1 VFTLILGALVGVVIG
16 VAVNV
21 AWPGHPVVAALFSL
35 AGFFGTSLI
44 INLRVKKKLE
54 AVFTDVQ
61 NHVQEVQ
68 DQLRRKI
75 TMIQN
80 KNMSGGKG
88 LQKRIEKEQADGIR
102 EALKIVDK
110 ADPLGRW
117 NLLAQ
122 RQANTLRAQLCYQ
135 IKDFEKADRYF
146 EKCLVMDPVT
156 LAMKMA
162 RQYQNRDM
170 DALKKAFKKG
180 VKRFKDEK
188 GVLIY
193 ALYTWILV
201 QEERIDD
208 AVAILDDAKEKTED
222 ETLRTNWEHLAN
234 GRVRRF
240 SNAGLGEQWY
250 ALHLEAPK
258 PVKVRQQR
266 FGGKMR
272 RR

>member
-1 VFTLILGALVGVVIG
+1 
-16 VAVNV
+16 
-21 AWPGHPVVAALFSL
+21 
-35 AGFFGTSLI
+35 
-44 INLRVKKKLE
+44 
-54 AVFTDVQ
+54 
-61 NHVQEVQ
+61 
-68 DQLRRKI
+68 
-75 TMIQN
+75 
-80 KNMSGGKG
+80 
-88 LQKRIEKEQADGIR
+88 
-102 EALKIVDK
+102 
-110 ADPLGRW
+110 
-117 NLLAQ
+117 
-122 RQANTLRAQLCYQ
+122 
-135 IKDFEKADRYF
+135 
-146 EKCLVMDPVT
+146 MDPVT